1 MGCICMRQGHI
12 TSFGE
17 SACAV
22 GPLTNSHKDNKAIKN
37 TSVSGVQIVNPNDAA
52 LYAFQITPHA

>member
-1 MGCICMRQGHI
+1 MRQGHI